1 MWCFSHDKAALWH
14 TAYWPRW
21 QPGSLL
27 EWAFFGQR
35 TGTCIT
41 PAFPLETAN
50 IQVCSSQLLAAAF
63 YQCLNLSTKDRDLH
77 PSAHLPSKQWTMYPD
92 VFNYIH
98 PEFQISLDI
107 MTHRCFWILFC
118 HLWYSWKHQAIHH
131 AVSLELNNSVFDI
144 SVFSGHSFS
153 MDFTNSLR
161 MVFTAASVCSQQL
174 LSEFHWLMQHLKV
187 FLKDCQ
193 KGQA

>member
-1 MWCFSHDKAALWH
+1 M
-14 TAYWPRW
+14 TAWEPPWMSLFWTENRNLHHSSTSFGNCKHSSLFLSA
-21 QPGSLL
+21 PGCGFLPVFKFVHKRS
-27 EWAFFGQR
+27 GS
-35 TGTCIT
+35 TSI
-41 PAFPLETAN
+41 
-50 IQVCSSQLLAAAF
+50 CSF
-63 YQCLNLSTKDRDLH
+63 TFK
-77 PSAHLPSKQWTMYPD
+77 TMNTVYPD

-187 FLKDCQ
+187 LLKDCQ